1 MNDDENV
8 YQALSQADDDGRWAY
23 GTGFVDEMA
32 DVEESVPD
40 GVDGA
45 DLAAYCL
52 MLGDD
57 ALICAQRLIEWC
69 TDAPE
74 LEEEVALANIALDL
88 LGQARLLLTRA
99 GRVDGTGR
107 DEDALAY
114 LRDEHEFRNVR
125 LAELPN
131 VDFAQSTARLL
142 VFATWRLAAFDRLT
156 DACDPMLA
164 AIAAKGVKE
173 LTYHRDYA
181 AQWTLRLGDGTELSH
196 VPRAARVCDRRRPA
210 ARALAL
216 QRPHRHAHGASARG
230 REPAADHDR
239 AGHAPR
245 RVPRPG

>member
-74 LEEEVALANIALDL
+74 LEEEVALANAETC
-88 LGQARLLLTRA
+88 TRWA
-99 GRVDGTGR
+99 ATVTGS
-107 DEDALAY
+107 LHQ
-114 LRDEHEFRNVR
+114 LWMC
-125 LAELPN
+125 L
-131 VDFAQSTARLL
+131 
-142 VFATWRLAAFDRLT
+142 
-156 DACDPMLA
+156 
-164 AIAAKGVKE
+164 
-173 LTYHRDYA
+173 
-181 AQWTLRLGDGTELSH
+181 
-196 VPRAARVCDRRRPA
+196 
-210 ARALAL
+210 
-216 QRPHRHAHGASARG
+216 SAR
-230 REPAADHDR
+230 
-239 AGHAPR
+239 
-245 RVPRPG
+245 